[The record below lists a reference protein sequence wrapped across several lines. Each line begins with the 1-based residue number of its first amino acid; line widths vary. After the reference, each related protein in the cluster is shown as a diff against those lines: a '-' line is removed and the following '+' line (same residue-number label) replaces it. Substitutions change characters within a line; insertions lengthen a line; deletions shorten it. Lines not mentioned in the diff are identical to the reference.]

1 MVQEWEIWSCA
12 NHAIKVHGENAAI
25 FAAMRS
31 DELMEEGDLAAAKF
45 FRRIVTAINR
55 LSEGSMGRVH

>member
-1 MVQEWEIWSCA
+1 MVQEWEIWACA
-12 NHAIKVHGENAAI
+12 NHYIKLHGENAAI

-31 DELMEEGDLAAAKF
+31 DELMEKGDLAGAKV
-45 FRRIVTAINR
+45 FRRVATAINR